1 MNRIEINRA
10 IYKIIMAKIEDL
22 LNKGITEYSKEY
34 YCRISS
40 FTNRITMTESVDAE
54 EEFGVLDYDLIDCEV
69 IEEMI
74 NTHNKLLPFSNETM
88 TIKNVW
94 LEQSR
99 EFEDVYEITYSI
111 EI

>member
-1 MNRIEINRA
+1 MNRTEINRA
-10 IYKIIMAKIEDL
+10 IYKIIMAKIEEV

-34 YCRISS
+34 NCKFSS
-40 FTNRITMTESVDAE
+40 FTKGIVMTELVDTE
-54 EEFGVLDYDLIDCEV
+54 EEFGVLDYELIDCEV

-94 LEQSR
+94 IDQSR